1 MINLNNGSVEEFYKD
16 EAKMMVLDILKEY
29 VKAHPNEVRR
39 LDIINSILEA
49 NKLDRT
55 SADIKGKVKNLL
67 QGYSMMNA
75 SMQSDLESL
84 GCTVMPGKKHY
95 KIAQQVLDYSVVSV
109 QTKKGMGCG
118 MCHQKPLLCLGA

>member
-84 GCTVMPGKKHY
+84 GCTVMTGKKHY
-95 KIAQQVLDYSVVSV
+95 KIRLFGDSRYQATMAKTGSD
-109 QTKKGMGCG
+109 
-118 MCHQKPLLCLGA
+118 